1 MSCGVCSEKTKACA
15 SAATGAPT
23 ATGAAVALDCA
34 LYQRSRPTEVETVTR
49 RRIAAPPR
57 IRLDTNRK
65 CQNDVK
71 KLEAW
76 LKEQAIAE
84 AASRGDDWNLMQFQ
98 AMKAGKLT
106 TAEKDGANLYLFGE
120 EDPKFTS
127 TGTVERS
134 RLTRQNDVAR

>member
-1 MSCGVCSEKTKACA
+1 MSCGGCGERTKARA
-15 SAATGAPT
+15 AAATGAPT

-34 LYQRSRPTEVETVTR
+34 LYQRPGPTEIETITR

-120 EDPKFTS
+120 EYPKFTS

-134 RLTRQNDVAR
+134 RLTQQMGFV